1 MPGAFFSTTGAVRR
15 RREPR
20 LVGHAGI
27 GASAE
32 LEAQFAQPCAV
43 HVVWRTPGEPP
54 NASSRMVMTLSMSEH
69 SRIPESLLTATTT

>member
-32 LEAQFAQPCAV
+32 LEAQFAQPCAI
-43 HVVWRTPGEPP
+43 HVAGGCS
-54 NASSRMVMTLSMSEH
+54 NATMSRMVMTFSMCRAAPDRRSE
-69 SRIPESLLTATTT
+69 SAT